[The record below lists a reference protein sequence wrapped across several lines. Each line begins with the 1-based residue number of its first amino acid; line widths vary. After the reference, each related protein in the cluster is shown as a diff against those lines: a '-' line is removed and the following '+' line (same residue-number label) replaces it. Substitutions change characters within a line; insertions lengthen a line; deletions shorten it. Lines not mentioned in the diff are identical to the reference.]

1 MRFELVDLGTGE
13 TAAEAQPRRETHLLY
28 LD

>member
-13 TAAEAQPRRETHLLY
+13 TVAEARPRRETALLY